1 MATRKEIRAAA
12 FEKKLTKK
20 IATKRKKEGIEGTF
34 KTDKP
39 EVKADKSVREV
50 RLAAEGDSSSSS
62 KPKTIKS
69 PFKKKKKAVAAPGP
83 TRKRKTKSGLPLDK
97 KTGKVKTTKAGTLV
111 SNGDGTVRQVSTEE
125 ERAQRTVKLPDAPVV
140 REEES
145 SGDNV
150 GGAIKSKMVGGGV
163 SHKLLHGLIG
173 QARTHL
179 GRMASTLGTEEFHG
193 HHESFNQVHATVAAG
208 DHQLGT
214 ALGIARHAV
223 MNPHHPDSKS
233 AFSMSN
239 HMISERLGQIKE
251 MEGYRQEQGNKSR
264 ADRIAAYKAEKE
276 GSE

>member
-1 MATRKEIRAAA
+1 MAKKKTPEERAAA

-20 IATKRKKEGIEGTF
+20 IATKRKKEGVVGTF
-34 KTDKP
+34 KTEKP
-39 EVKADKSVREV
+39 EIKADKSVREV
-50 RLAAEGDSSSSS
+50 RLAAETDSSSSS
-62 KPKTIKS
+62 KPVKS
-69 PFKKKKKAVAAPGP
+69 PFGTKKKKVTAPGP

-140 REEES
+140 REEERA
-145 SGDNV
+145 GDTV
-150 GGAIKSKMVGGGV
+150 GAVKSKMVGGGV
-163 SHKLLHGLIG
+163 SHQLLHGLIG

-239 HMISERLGQIKE
+239 HMISERLGQIKD

-264 ADRIAAYKAEKE
+264 AERIAAYKAEKE